1 MGSYNKA
8 TIVGNLGRDAELR
21 FTPGGTAVASISV
34 ATTETWNDKN
44 TGQKKEQT
52 EWHRVV
58 VWGKQAESLEQYLTK
73 GKQVLVEGRIQT
85 RKWKDKDGVDRY
97 TTEIK
102 ADRIVLLGGGG
113 DGARSGGGGRRR
125 QRDDQPVGGDEMGGE
140 PLGGDVGGGY
150 AGGDGIEPLAEDEI
164 PF

>member
-1 MGSYNKA
+1 MGSYNRA

-21 FTPGGTAVASISV
+21 YTPGGTAVASISV

-58 VWGKQAESLEQYLTK
+58 IWGKQAESLEQYLTK

-85 RKWKDKDGVDRY
+85 RKWTKDGVDRY

-102 ADRIVLLGGGG
+102 ADRVVLLGGGG

-125 QRDDQPVGGDEMGGE
+125 QRDDEPVGGDEMGGE